1 MILAMLRPIAWSAL
15 ALLLPVVGARA
26 EETLQAPGLQERV
39 KVERTQFEVI
49 VWPPKDDVAACRSLT
64 KADFELRFV
73 RQPFADLGLR
83 FARPSFADFELDP
96 LESTP
101 EATAQSPSEE
111 SATPAAAPA
120 TPSRLVAL
128 LFDWLGLGQQ
138 GTDEYSPRERA
149 FTEAR
154 AYIEAH
160 PLDRFVIAE
169 IGDEANFRST
179 TFQSGPEAKVTLDRF
194 KAGTDATGFLIRGQH
209 LDMRGWRNAVL
220 ETVSRLGA
228 MEPQETKDLFV
239 MTTDVFPESDVFHDE
254 LRKLTTDNRVR
265 VNTLD
270 LAWDVR
276 VLPEGLFAFSEA
288 GGGVVF
294 TDGATLTTAIQ
305 TLDRLRPCT
314 FLITLKLRDN
324 TRALPLTVTMK
335 DPRLRVT
342 APEAV
347 GGPFDVV
354 AAEHAELKN
363 DFENPATELGVRI
376 TPQLVRLSRR
386 DRSAEYALTLL
397 VEKTGDFDPEDV
409 TTLRVYGA
417 VWNKLKPR
425 TAMYADFSAF
435 RITEEGLRKIA
446 GSGGEI
452 FRFPDTLKIPNRE
465 KSVSVI
471 VSVHG
476 PRDSLSRVSASRR
489 IEVPLPE

>member
-1 MILAMLRPIAWSAL
+1 MLRRIGWSAL

-26 EETLQAPGLQERV
+26 EETLQAPGLRERV

-64 KADFELRFV
+64 KADFEVRLARKPFV
-73 RQPFADLGLR
+73 
-83 FARPSFADFELDP
+83 DFELDP
-96 LESTP
+96 LEIPP
-101 EATAQSPSEE
+101 EATAQWPSEAL
-111 SATPAAAPA
+111 ATPAQAPA

-128 LFDWLGLGQQ
+128 LFDWWGLGQQ
-138 GTDEYSPRERA
+138 GTDEYSPRARC
-149 FTEAR
+149 FTQAR

-160 PLDRFVIAE
+160 PSDRFVILE
-169 IGDEANFRST
+169 IGDEATFRST
-179 TFQSGPEAKVTLDRF
+179 TFEPGPEALATLDRF
-194 KAGTDATGFLIRGQH
+194 EADTNATGFLIRGVH

-220 ETVSRLGA
+220 EAVSRLGA
-228 MEPQETKDLFV
+228 MEPRETKDLFV
-239 MTTDVFPESDVFHDE
+239 MTTDVFPESDVFHDD
-254 LRKLTTDNRVR
+254 LRKLTTENKVR
-265 VNTLD
+265 VHSLD
-270 LAWDVR
+270 LAWDMR

-294 TDGATLTTAIQ
+294 TDSATLTTAIQ

-314 FLITLKLRDN
+314 FRITLNVPDSK
-324 TRALPLTVTMK
+324 RALPLSVMMNN
-335 DPRLRVT
+335 RRFRVT

-347 GGPFDVV
+347 GGWFDVV

-363 DFENPATELGVRI
+363 DFENPTTEAGVRI

-386 DRSAEYALTLL
+386 ERSAEYALTLL

-409 TTLRVYGA
+409 STLRVYGA

-425 TAMYADFSAF
+425 TAIYADFSAF
-435 RITEEGLRKIA
+435 RITGDALRKIA
-446 GSGGEI
+446 GSGGEV
-452 FRFPDTLKIPNRE
+452 FRFPDTVKIPNRE

-476 PRDSLSRVSASRR
+476 PRDVFSQVSASRR
-489 IEVPLPE
+489 IEVSLPE